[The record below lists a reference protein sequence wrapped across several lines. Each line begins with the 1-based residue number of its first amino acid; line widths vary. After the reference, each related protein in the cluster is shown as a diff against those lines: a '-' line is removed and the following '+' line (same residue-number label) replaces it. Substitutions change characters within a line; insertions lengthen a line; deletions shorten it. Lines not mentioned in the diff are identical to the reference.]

1 MAEKYIADLVAAK
14 LGTEVFEYLNRVADF
29 HKRRLWHQL
38 TLELASFVKL
48 PVALQIDLVE
58 LYKKFISTFEAK
70 LNQLSFV
77 RIIADISV
85 QLQGEERI
93 NFVTTISELPK
104 VVQSQEAFIDSR
116 SVLAQILLTSG
127 DKAGTKATLQK
138 AQSALDTTA
147 GLDATVYSN
156 FYRAW
161 ANYHKAMGD
170 AQSFYNSAI
179 QYIAYTQIDA
189 LPKAELGA
197 LAFDLGLAALLG
209 EEIFNFGDLLEH
221 PVLDSLNGTEHQ
233 WLSDVINAFNNGDI
247 NLWQKLQNDFAPQ
260 LNQQEAVRAKHVL
273 LEQKIRV
280 MSLVEMLWKRP
291 SDQRSVPLGEVAAVT
306 QLPVDEVEMLIMR
319 TLSLGLI
326 RGSIDEVDQIL
337 SVTWVQPHILNM
349 EQIGNMSAR
358 LGGWTE
364 RVKTALR
371 VVESGLPQEL
381 GAGL

>member
-1 MAEKYIADLVAAK
+1 MSELSRTSQSNSKVQTSFNPI
-14 LGTEVFEYLNRVADF
+14 LNSAG
-29 HKRRLWHQL
+29 Q
-38 TLELASFVKL
+38 
-48 PVALQIDLVE
+48 
-58 LYKKFISTFEAK
+58 
-70 LNQLSFV
+70 
-77 RIIADISV
+77 
-85 QLQGEERI
+85 ERI
-93 NFVTTISELPK
+93 DFVTTISELPK

-127 DKAGTKATLQK
+127 DNAATKATLQK
-138 AQSALDTTA
+138 AQTALDSTA

-161 ANYHKAMGD
+161 ANYHKTMVD

-179 QYIAYTQIDA
+179 QYIAYTQIET

-233 WLSDVINAFNNGDI
+233 WLAEVINAFNNGDI
-247 NLWQKLQNDFAPQ
+247 NLWKKLQNDYAPQ
-260 LNQQEAVRAKHVL
+260 LNIQEAVRAKHLL

-280 MSLVEMLWKRP
+280 MALVEMLWKRP
-291 SDQRSVPLGEVAAVT
+291 SDQRSVPLAEVATVT
-306 QLPVDEVEMLIMR
+306 QLPIEEVEMLIMR

-326 RGSIDEVDQIL
+326 RGTIDEVDQLL
-337 SVTWVQPHILNM
+337 SITWVQPHILNM
-349 EQIGNMSAR
+349 EQIGNMSSR

-371 VVESGLPQEL
+371 VVESGLPSEL

>member
-1 MAEKYIADLVAAK
+1 LSNCRSPSK
-14 LGTEVFEYLNRVADF
+14 LTSSSC
-29 HKRRLWHQL
+29 
-38 TLELASFVKL
+38 T
-48 PVALQIDLVE
+48 
-58 LYKKFISTFEAK
+58 KKFISTFEAK